1 MLRAALTLLSRRD
14 TDSTLNRFVR
24 LIAGMVS
31 RKRDGSVIAFSRR
44 RPPHAAKSRPDLLG
58 LDSLPGLLLLSVLGP
73 LAVLPMLAA
82 PLAAQRVQFPTPS
95 QPLQPADPYT
105 PPPPGNFP
113 APPPGPYPTT
123 PYSPSP
129 YSATPVPAAP
139 YSPSAVGP
147 PPLFDPYA
155 SGNTVA
161 PPPPAV
167 PYTPPAAAPFTP
179 PPPAAAAPPP
189 APLFPGGAPFQW
201 QPAPY
206 DIATSGEGY
215 WAKTQRFLQELSF
228 EYTYLYGDHSD
239 PFDFEINRVELSST
253 FAFPMFY
260 NIQTPLLVTPGFAF
274 NFLEGPISGGADLP
288 AQLYDAYLD
297 LAWYPR
303 WYEWLG
309 GELGFRTGV
318 WSDFDHVNSDSV
330 RLLGRGLASVALTP
344 NLDILFGA
352 VYLDR
357 IDVKLLPAGGFYYR
371 PTPEWDM
378 YLVFPNPKVR
388 RFVTS
393 IGNTRWYA
401 YGAGEYGGGSWTV
414 HRDMT
419 AINDHIDYNDIRVI
433 GGLEWE
439 TQSFIR
445 GHIEVG
451 YVWDR
456 EIIFVSG
463 MPPSFTPD
471 DTIMLRAGIDF

>member
-1 MLRAALTLLSRRD
+1 
-14 TDSTLNRFVR
+14 
-24 LIAGMVS
+24 
-31 RKRDGSVIAFSRR
+31 
-44 RPPHAAKSRPDLLG
+44 
-58 LDSLPGLLLLSVLGP
+58 
-73 LAVLPMLAA
+73 MLAA
-82 PLAAQRVQFPTPS
+82 PVVAQRVQFPTPAEPV
-95 QPLQPADPYT
+95 QPVNPYT
-105 PPPPGNFP
+105 VPGPATTYP
-113 APPPGPYPTT
+113 APPPAGTYPTT

-129 YSATPVPAAP
+129 YAATPVPATP
-139 YSPSAVGP
+139 YSPAAVGP

-155 SGNTVA
+155 SGSTLA

-167 PYTPPAAAPFTP
+167 PYTPP
-179 PPPAAAAPPP
+179 PPAAAFPPQP
-189 APLFPGGAPFQW
+189 APLFPGGSPIQW
-201 QPAPY
+201 HPAPY

-215 WAKTQRFLQELSF
+215 WAKTQRFLQELSA
-228 EYTYLYGDHSD
+228 EYTYLYGDHTD
-239 PFDFEINRVELSST
+239 PNDFEINRLELSST

-274 NFLEGPISGGADLP
+274 NWLEGPLTSVPPAAGEPDLP
-288 AQLYDAYLD
+288 SQLYDAYLD
-297 LAWYPR
+297 VAWYPR
-303 WYEWLG
+303 WFEWLG
-309 GELGFRTGV
+309 GELGVRTGV
-318 WSDFDHVNSDSV
+318 WSDFHHVSSDSI
-330 RLLGRGLASVALTP
+330 RLMGRGLASVALTP
-344 NLDILFGA
+344 NLDVLFGA

-388 RFVTS
+388 RLLTA
-393 IGNTRWYA
+393 IGNTKWYGYA
-401 YGAGEYGGGSWTV
+401 AGEYGGGSWTV
-414 HRDMT
+414 RRA
-419 AINDHIDYNDIRVI
+419 AIDDRIDYNDIRII

-445 GHIEVG
+445 GHVEVG